1 MVGMYQEG
9 IKNENKG
16 FFGAL
21 GSVFI
26 RDWYFL
32 IGHKNDKAVF
42 MISQKI
48 LSMGSAQNS
57 DHIGR

>member
-1 MVGMYQEG
+1 MVVGMYQEG

-21 GSVFI
+21 GIVFI

-42 MISQKI
+42 MTYQKI
-48 LSMGSAQNS
+48 LSM
-57 DHIGR
+57 HV